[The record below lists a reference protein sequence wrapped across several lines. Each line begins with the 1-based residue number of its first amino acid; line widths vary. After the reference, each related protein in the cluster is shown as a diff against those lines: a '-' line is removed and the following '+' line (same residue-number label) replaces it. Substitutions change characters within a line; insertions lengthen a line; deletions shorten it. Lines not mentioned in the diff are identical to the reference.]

1 MNRWSWAE
9 MPRMTRCLKECAPDA
24 VLMIYIGWVYH
35 YEFMPTY
42 AASLAKWALPGVPF
56 VTRFENAMGAD
67 YRHTSRFSR
76 YYRKW
81 MEFRYGRD
89 GNDFCYGTLLR
100 DSSRIIVL
108 SERHRRILSQVSPLA
123 DQKCVLIP
131 PPSNMAVTATAPARC
146 RAEMRRKYGLP
157 DDTFVISYL
166 GYLHAGKGLDTL
178 LRAFQQVAQE
188 RADVRLMLMG
198 GTIDSASG
206 NPTTYVQELQTLARQ
221 LGIADK
227 LLWTG
232 AYSGISDEA
241 SQLLTSS
248 DLCVLPFANGVN
260 LNNSSFASVATHAL
274 PVITT
279 RSLET
284 EEQFVHA
291 DNVYLCAPQDPAAL
305 AGAMRTL
312 LADAALRQRLSSGIE
327 RMTAEWF
334 SWDRALDK
342 TLAACRPEGWQA
354 AAELPVK
361 SGEVSYATS

>member
-1 MNRWSWAE
+1 
-9 MPRMTRCLKECAPDA
+9 
-24 VLMIYIGWVYH
+24 
-35 YEFMPTY
+35 
-42 AASLAKWALPGVPF
+42 
-56 VTRFENAMGAD
+56 
-67 YRHTSRFSR
+67 
-76 YYRKW
+76 
-81 MEFRYGRD
+81 
-89 GNDFCYGTLLR
+89 
-100 DSSRIIVL
+100 
-108 SERHRRILSQVSPLA
+108 
-123 DQKCVLIP
+123 
-131 PPSNMAVTATAPARC
+131 
-146 RAEMRRKYGLP
+146 MRRKYGLP
-157 DDTFVISYL
+157 DDTFVISNL